1 MGKGEAEEPAPR
13 DGKALLSAGGLVLAV
28 AAVFVLGA
36 VLHREVPV
44 AAPEAVDVPAPVA
57 GVVEP
62 LPAAPPAADVA
73 PGGLA
78 ERAQADLGRAAADAG
93 AWTLQLVVA
102 CQEEGVQRLLGA
114 AAGDERLYVFPRE
127 VSGRACWAVTWGTF
141 SSDAEAQAA
150 SPPPALRLR
159 EAPRP
164 RALSSFAP

>member
-44 AAPEAVDVPAPVA
+44 AAPEAVDVPAPLAAAEPVPA
-57 GVVEP
+57 PPPPQDVEP
-62 LPAAPPAADVA
+62 V
-73 PGGLA
+73 GLA
-78 ERAQADLGRAAADAG
+78 GRTRADLGRAAARAE

-102 CQEEGVQRLLGA
+102 CREEGVQRLLDA
-114 AAGDERLYVFPRE
+114 AAGDDRLYVLPRE
-127 VSGRACWAVTWGTF
+127 VEGRACWAVTWGTF
-141 SSDAEAQAA
+141 SSEAEAVAA
-150 SPPPALRLR
+150 SPPAALRLR

-164 RALSSFAP
+164 RALSSFAAP